1 MSIGI
6 AITLYLIGIIV
17 GTIVFGVVARKKSLD
32 LDEDDAS
39 LFFVLIS
46 LWPISL
52 LFGTIGGAIFFL
64 FYKPIVFLLFKS
76 GDWCDGIVNWLKS
89 KKEQQQ
95 PNGKDEGV

>member
-89 KKEQQQ
+89 KKEQQ
-95 PNGKDEGV
+95 PNSKDEGV

>member
-1 MSIGI
+1 MEKIKDISTEMRNPQMWWERYHG
-6 AITLYLIGIIV
+6 Y
-17 GTIVFGVVARKKSLD
+17 
-32 LDEDDAS
+32 EDDAS

-89 KKEQQQ
+89 KKEQR
-95 PNGKDEGV
+95 PNSKDEGV